1 MLYFWN
7 FSYCNKKFQTEILD
21 QIRPPKPQTV
31 YKEVTPPKYVYEY
44 SRREEPYTRPA
55 SAHPYTGYPPV
66 YPVYT
71 QPGPSQGW
79 APPQQ
84 PTTSTRVHY
93 EPRVCA
99 DSRRDEEKKI
109 MQDQINDLQSRIDRL
124 LKVS

>member
-1 MLYFWN
+1 M
-7 FSYCNKKFQTEILD
+7 KKRIKFQTEILD

-31 YKEVTPPKYVYEY
+31 YKEVSPPKYVYEY

-93 EPRVCA
+93 EPRVCP
-99 DSRRDEEKKI
+99 DSRRDEEKKV

-124 LKVS
+124 LKVN